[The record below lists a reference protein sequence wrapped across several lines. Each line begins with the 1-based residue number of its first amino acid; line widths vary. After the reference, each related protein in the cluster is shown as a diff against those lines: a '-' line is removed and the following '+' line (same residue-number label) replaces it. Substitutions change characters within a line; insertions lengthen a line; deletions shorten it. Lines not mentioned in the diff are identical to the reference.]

1 MEKIKVVVLGA
12 TGLVGQY
19 IVARLDG
26 HPWFETIGLAASADS
41 VGKTYGEAVA
51 GRWYAPGDIPPRAAG
66 LPVLP
71 CEPIDGAKIA
81 FSALDA
87 AVAGLIED
95 AFALAGC
102 FVCSNAS
109 NHRMNPFV
117 PLVIPEV
124 NPGHLALLN
133 SQGYGRGGIITN
145 PNCSTA
151 GIALALAPLHRRFG
165 VEAAVVTTMQSLSGA
180 GYPGVPAL
188 DVAAN
193 VIPHIAGEEEKI
205 EAETKKILG
214 EPGTPAA
221 MRISAQCNRVGTMV
235 GHLAAVSVGLR
246 FRATLE
252 DVSETLSS
260 FRPLEGRGLPG
271 APMSPIILINE
282 PDRPQPVRDA
292 GRGGGMSVTIGKLG
306 PDSVLDYKFTLLVNN
321 LVRGAAGA
329 AILNAEFV
337 ALLAAE
343 GRAEY
348 C

>member
-1 MEKIKVVVLGA
+1 MKKIKVVVLGA

-41 VGKTYGEAVA
+41 VGKTYDGAVA
-51 GRWYAPGDIPPRAAG
+51 GRWHAPGDIPSRAGG

-71 CEPIDGAKIA
+71 CEPIDGAQIA

-87 AVAGLIED
+87 AVAGPIED

-109 NHRMNPFV
+109 NHRMNPLV

-193 VIPHIAGEEEKI
+193 VIPHIAGEEAKI

-214 EPGTPAA
+214 EPGTP
-221 MRISAQCNRVGTMV
+221 S
-235 GHLAAVSVGLR
+235 
-246 FRATLE
+246 
-252 DVSETLSS
+252 
-260 FRPLEGRGLPG
+260 
-271 APMSPIILINE
+271 
-282 PDRPQPVRDA
+282 
-292 GRGGGMSVTIGKLG
+292 
-306 PDSVLDYKFTLLVNN
+306 
-321 LVRGAAGA
+321 
-329 AILNAEFV
+329 
-337 ALLAAE
+337 
-343 GRAEY
+343 
-348 C
+348 

>member
-1 MEKIKVVVLGA
+1 ME
-12 TGLVGQY
+12 
-19 IVARLDG
+19 
-26 HPWFETIGLAASADS
+26 
-41 VGKTYGEAVA
+41 
-51 GRWYAPGDIPPRAAG
+51 
-66 LPVLP
+66 
-71 CEPIDGAKIA
+71 GAKIA

-87 AVAGLIED
+87 AVAGPIED
-95 AFALAGC
+95 AFAQAGC

-205 EAETKKILG
+205 EAETIKILG

-235 GHLAAVSVGLR
+235 GHLAAVSVRLR
-246 FRATLE
+246 SRATFE
-252 DVSETLSS
+252 DVSEAFSS
-260 FRPLEGRGLPG
+260 FRPLEGHGLPS
-271 APMSPIILINE
+271 APMSPIILVNE

-292 GRGGGMSVTIGKLG
+292 GRGGGMSVTIGKLC
-306 PDSVLDYKFTLLVNN
+306 PDPVLHYKFTLLVNN

-343 GRAEY
+343 QQIEY
-348 C
+348 F